1 MQTKDIFRL
10 RFSNREELTSFAAH
24 SELELLYL
32 LEGTVDIEVEQKHTH
47 LQKDDILL
55 INPDRRR
62 SISYADKPLI
72 MHLLIDYTM
81 VKKACQEQDV
91 LFWCDSTEADREK
104 YEELRALLKKLI
116 RHHVQLENYEDSFA
130 FLSDCYGILQQLTFQ
145 FMVKAADVQWSEEG
159 DRFEERLFKI
169 NNYINSNY
177 DQSISIKDLSEKLFL
192 SIGYLS
198 RFFKK
203 NYGMN
208 FASYLTNVRLVHAA
222 DELLYTNI
230 SVTRVAYDCGFTSA
244 AIFNKAFKKVYNVT
258 PTEFRKQAEKA
269 EKTQSAGDDQTALNS
284 QIEQIVQE
292 DIWEKEEGE
301 AFSALKTLENCY
313 SVSAPKP
320 LRNYWGELINIG
332 EAANILDSS
341 IREHLMIL
349 RKYLNFRYVRFWGIF
364 TREMYILPDQ
374 DHYDFSRIDAVLD
387 FLLEQDMIPLMELG
401 PKPRR
406 IHHEVGVGGVEE
418 QSVIKYTNAQWQ
430 KLIDALMRHLSAR
443 YGPSTMD
450 EWLMELWFE
459 EDLRTDRQAWDA
471 YLEKFRIT
479 YETVKTYNEKIDV
492 GGYGVRMDYGGD
504 ARIELYRHWK
514 ETAPLP
520 DFISIMFYAYE
531 RGVGGLDATARR
543 STDDGIFLH
552 HLKQEKERLRIAG
565 LEELPV
571 CICEWNLT
579 PSVRNSINDSCYKGA
594 YIIRNLLDVYGL
606 ADHMAYGAGSD
617 RQYSSYDTKDQLFG
631 GNGLITKEG
640 ALKPAASAFHFM
652 NRLYEN
658 LIGKEANYI
667 ITTDGHHNYAIV
679 CHNQQKL
686 NEFYYLTPE
695 TKIQKDGLWKYYDRL
710 HQLSLHISLADVK
723 DGTYKIKTYRVNNKH
738 GSVLDTWAEMNYENN
753 LSRNDIAYLQ
763 RVCEPSI
770 SIRKEEA
777 DQGTL
782 VIRETMDPNEIMLIR
797 IHYEY

>member
-1 MQTKDIFRL
+1 MKNKEPFRL
-10 RFSNREELTSFAAH
+10 KFSNQDDLGSIAAH
-24 SELELLYL
+24 SEIELLYL
-32 LEGTVDIEVEQKHTH
+32 LEGTVNIEVEQKQTH
-47 LQKDDILL
+47 MQKDDILL

-62 SISYADKPLI
+62 NISYTDKPLI
-72 MHLLIDYTM
+72 MHLLIDYAM

-91 LFWCDSTEADREK
+91 LFWCDSAGSDHEK
-104 YEELRALLKKLI
+104 YEELRTLLKKLI

-130 FLSDCYGILQQLTFQ
+130 FLSDCYAILQQLTFQ
-145 FMVKAADVQWSEEG
+145 FMVKAADVQWNEEG

-177 DQSISIKDLSEKLFL
+177 DQAISIKDLSEKLFL

-269 EKTQSAGDDQTALNS
+269 EFKQETDPDQTELNC

-292 DIWEKEEGE
+292 DILEKDETK
-301 AFSALKTLENCY
+301 ASSASKKAESSY
-313 SVSAPKP
+313 GVSAQIP
-320 LRNYWGELINIG
+320 LENYWGEIINIG
-332 EAANILDSS
+332 EAANIMDSS

-364 TREMYILPDQ
+364 SQEMYFRPDQ
-374 DHYDFSRIDAVLD
+374 EQYDFSRIDAVLD
-387 FLLEQDMIPLMELG
+387 FILEQDMKPLLELG

-406 IHHEVGVGGVEE
+406 IHHEVGVENKE
-418 QSVIKYTNAQWQ
+418 PQPLTYSNEQWQ
-430 KLIDALMRHLSAR
+430 KLMSAFIRHLSAR
-443 YGPSTMD
+443 YGPSIMD
-450 EWLMELWFE
+450 DWLMELWFE
-459 EDLRTDRQAWDA
+459 EDLRRDKAAGDA
-471 YLEKFRIT
+471 YLDKFRIT
-479 YETVKTYNEKIDV
+479 YDIVKACNDKIKV

-504 ARIELYRHWK
+504 ARIELYKRWK
-514 ETAPLP
+514 EAGPLP
-520 DFISIMFYAYE
+520 DFISVMFYAYE
-531 RGVGGLDATARR
+531 RGVEGLDITARR
-543 STDDGIFLH
+543 STEDGVFLRH
-552 HLKQEKERLRIAG
+552 MKQEKERLRKAG
-565 LEELPV
+565 LEELPI
-571 CICEWNLT
+571 CLCEWNLT

-594 YIIRNLLDVYGL
+594 YIIRNLLDLYGL
-606 ADHMAYGAGSD
+606 TEHMAYGAGSD

-631 GNGLITKEG
+631 GNGLISKEG
-640 ALKPAASAFHFM
+640 ILKPAAYAFHFM

-658 LIGKEANYI
+658 LIGKDANSI
-667 ITTDGHHNYAIV
+667 ITSDGHNNYAIV

-695 TKIQKDGLWKYYDRL
+695 TKIQKDGIWKYFDEM
-710 HQLSLHISLADVK
+710 HPLSLNLSLTDVK
-723 DGTYKIKTYRVNNKH
+723 DGTYKIKTYRVNNRN
-738 GSVLDTWAEMNYENN
+738 GSVLDIWADMNYENN
-753 LSRNDIAYLQ
+753 LSRNDIDHL
-763 RVCEPSI
+763 RKVCEPSI
-770 SIRKEEA
+770 SIREEA
-777 DQGTL
+777 SSQGVL
-782 VIRETMDPNEIMLIR
+782 KIRETMDPNEIMLIR
-797 IHYEY
+797 IHYVY